1 MRMIFKN
8 KLVPAKL
15 IKRYKR
21 FLADVVLT
29 DGSTMT
35 VYCPNT
41 GSMRSCSTPGSRVMI
56 SKSNNS
62 KRKYQYTLEVID
74 VGTGWIGINTSL
86 TNSIVAEAIG
96 LGIIDELQDVD
107 AIHTEVKT
115 SAHTRLDLMVEKGDK
130 KIFIE
135 IKNCSLV
142 EEGVAM
148 FPDAVT
154 SRGTKH
160 LLELA
165 ELVRQGNDGIIFYL
179 VQRMDAQLFKPAAH
193 IDPVYAETLQKVRR
207 QGVKIAVYQ
216 AKADE
221 SGIEV
226 TRKLPYSLR

>member
-8 KLVPAKL
+8 KLMPAKL

-62 KRKYQYTLEVID
+62 KRKYQYTLEMID

>member
-41 GSMRSCSTPGSRVMI
+41 GSMRSCSTPGSRVLI
-56 SKSNNS
+56 SNS
-62 KRKYQYTLEVID
+62 KNTKRKYLYTLEMID

-86 TNSIVAEAIG
+86 TNSIVADAIG
-96 LGIIDELQDVD
+96 QGIIEELQDVD
-107 AIHTEVKT
+107 AIHREVKT
-115 SAHTRLDLMVEKGDK
+115 SAHTRLDLMVEKNNRK
-130 KIFIE
+130 VFIE

-142 EEGVAM
+142 EGRIAM

-154 SRGTKH
+154 ARGTKH

-165 ELVRQGNDGIIFYL
+165 ELVRQGNEGMIFYL
-179 VQRMDAQLFKPAAH
+179 VQRMDADLFKPAAH
-193 IDPVYAETLQKVRR
+193 IDALYAETLQKVHR

-226 TRKLPYSLR
+226 TRKLPFSLR

>member
-1 MRMIFKN
+1 
-8 KLVPAKL
+8 
-15 IKRYKR
+15 
-21 FLADVVLT
+21 
-29 DGSTMT
+29 
-35 VYCPNT
+35 
-41 GSMRSCSTPGSRVMI
+41 MI

-62 KRKYQYTLEVID
+62 KRKYQYTLEMID

>member
-8 KLVPAKL
+8 KLVPARL

-29 DGSTMT
+29 DGSTIT

-41 GSMRSCSTPGSRVMI
+41 GSMRSCSTPGSRVLI
-56 SKSNNS
+56 SNSNNT
-62 KRKYQYTLEVID
+62 KRKYLYTLEMID

-86 TNSIVAEAIG
+86 TNSIVADAIG
-96 LGIIDELQDVD
+96 QGVIEELQDVD
-107 AIHTEVKT
+107 AIHREVKT
-115 SAHTRLDLMVEKGDK
+115 SAHTRLDLMVEKDNRK
-130 KIFIE
+130 VFIE

-142 EEGVAM
+142 EGRIAM
-148 FPDAVT
+148 FPDALT
-154 SRGTKH
+154 ARGTKH

-165 ELVRQGNDGIIFYL
+165 ELVRQGNEGMIFYL
-179 VQRMDAQLFKPAAH
+179 VQRMDADLFKPAAH
-193 IDPVYAETLQKVRR
+193 IDPLYAETLQKVHR
-207 QGVKIAVYQ
+207 QGVRIAVYQ

-226 TRKLPYSLR
+226 TRKLPFSLR